1 MKRRN
6 KSKAT
11 RKKEELLGL
20 LLIIL
25 GVLILLSLV
34 SYHVTDWP
42 NSSSRERVANWLG
55 LAGAWLAFYLFNYT
69 IGYPALVLPFLL
81 ILWGW
86 TIVTRGFVISLL
98 RHTGYA
104 LFFALCFSVA
114 FALPRTISPETVS
127 VNYEFN
133 GHVGAFIAF
142 LLYRYLG
149 AIGGVLVLFAAMLIA
164 FISMTNI
171 SLAGFFDLIN
181 NVLQRFRQGIASWK
195 EAKER
200 HRALKQKLREQ
211 KLAHFQAPEVTSP
224 PGKIVPSTSSKQEEL
239 SFEIAENEKEVE
251 AEIVS
256 VSKSPEIS
264 SEKLTFSLDEETGEP
279 GSFDATSEGQVVSVP
294 ADYRLP
300 PIDLLDEFVTIDW
313 ERRQEEL
320 MQEARTLEQ
329 KLALYGVQ
337 GKVVQIHPGPVI
349 TRFEVEPAPGVK
361 ISKFQNIADD
371 LALVLKAKQIRIIA
385 PIPGKAAVGIEIPNP
400 QPSLVPFRNVIE
412 STEFQQATS
421 RLTLG
426 LGVDTTGQVYVT
438 DLTAMPHLLVAG
450 STGSGKSVCLNAIIA
465 SLLFKHTPEE
475 VRFILID
482 PKKLEL
488 SIYAKLRRHHLIT
501 LSGLNEDVITTPE
514 NAISILRRL
523 GFEMERRYKILS
535 KANVRILEDYNAWV
549 EEQPP
554 NVVAEKNLQKLP
566 YIIVIIDEL
575 ADLMMV
581 ADREIEEPIGR
592 LAHLSRA
599 VGIHLIVATQRPST
613 DVITGAIKANFP
625 CRIAFQVASKTDSR
639 VVLDINGAERLLGKG
654 DMLFQPPREPLP
666 IRLHSAYVSTQEIA
680 RIVDY
685 VAAQPAFPPLEL
697 PFEKEAEISEQVGQL
712 AGQRDELFNEALK
725 LVVRHNQGSISLLQR
740 RLRIGYARA
749 ARLIDQMEQAGF
761 VGVFDGSKAREVLVT
776 EEDLEEMGII

>member
-1 MKRRN
+1 
-6 KSKAT
+6 
-11 RKKEELLGL
+11 
-20 LLIIL
+20 
-25 GVLILLSLV
+25 
-34 SYHVTDWP
+34 
-42 NSSSRERVANWLG
+42 
-55 LAGAWLAFYLFNYT
+55 
-69 IGYPALVLPFLL
+69 
-81 ILWGW
+81 
-86 TIVTRGFVISLL
+86 
-98 RHTGYA
+98 
-104 LFFALCFSVA
+104 
-114 FALPRTISPETVS
+114 
-127 VNYEFN
+127 
-133 GHVGAFIAF
+133 
-142 LLYRYLG
+142 
-149 AIGGVLVLFAAMLIA
+149 
-164 FISMTNI
+164 
-171 SLAGFFDLIN
+171 
-181 NVLQRFRQGIASWK
+181 
-195 EAKER
+195 
-200 HRALKQKLREQ
+200 
-211 KLAHFQAPEVTSP
+211 
-224 PGKIVPSTSSKQEEL
+224 
-239 SFEIAENEKEVE
+239 
-251 AEIVS
+251 
-256 VSKSPEIS
+256 
-264 SEKLTFSLDEETGEP
+264 
-279 GSFDATSEGQVVSVP
+279 
-294 ADYRLP
+294 
-300 PIDLLDEFVTIDW
+300 
-313 ERRQEEL
+313 